1 MSSGKLPASLSSISV
16 PSKQSPVTT
25 DYIIN
30 RVHIDGRYF
39 SNAMCSGYQ
48 DKILATKCDYQDLYC
63 RSFFMG
69 IGKSFIINCYEL
81 QNLFI
86 CYINFLARSS
96 YFLCS
101 GTSNLTEI
109 QMVHMKTYLYCNH
122 ADTFLYIPNPVRDK

>member
-1 MSSGKLPASLSSISV
+1 MPDSLSLISI
-16 PSKQSPVTT
+16 PRKPLPVATE
-25 DYIIN
+25 YIITIFD
-30 RVHIDGRYF
+30 IDGRYF

-69 IGKSFIINCYEL
+69 IGKSFVINCYEL

-109 QMVHMKTYLYCNH
+109 KMVHMKT
-122 ADTFLYIPNPVRDK
+122 